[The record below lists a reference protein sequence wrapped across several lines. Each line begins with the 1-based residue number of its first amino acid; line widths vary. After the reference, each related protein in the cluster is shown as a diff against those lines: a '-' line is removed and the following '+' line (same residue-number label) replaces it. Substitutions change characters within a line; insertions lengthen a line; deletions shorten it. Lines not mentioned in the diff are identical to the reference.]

1 MMGTIAVSV
10 AYATP
15 EVQELVEVEVP
26 AGASARIAV
35 ERSGLVAAYALDLAT
50 LGVAIH
56 GRRGSLDTTLDD
68 GDRVEL
74 TRPLVA
80 DPKDVR
86 RTRALARKSR
96 DPR

>member
-56 GRRGSLDTTLDD
+56 GRRRSLDTTLDD

-86 RTRALARKSR
+86 RKRALARKSR